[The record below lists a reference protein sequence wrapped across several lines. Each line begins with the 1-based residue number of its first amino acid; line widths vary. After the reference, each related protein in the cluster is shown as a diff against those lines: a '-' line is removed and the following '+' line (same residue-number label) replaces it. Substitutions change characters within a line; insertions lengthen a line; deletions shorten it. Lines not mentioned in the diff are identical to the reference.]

1 MGEVTSSVDDEEL
14 IEHMREVIIPF
25 IREVQIT
32 EEVADPS
39 SANSGYGSQEKFVT
53 RFAATMQ
60 AATEGLTTEQ
70 VGIDKWKCEC
80 NKRSRNYTYK

>member
-1 MGEVTSSVDDEEL
+1 MGEITSSVEDEEL

-32 EEVADPS
+32 EEVAEQSCPKSDY
-39 SANSGYGSQEKFVT
+39 ASQGKFVD

-60 AATEGLTTEQ
+60 AATEGLTTQQ
-70 VGIDKWKCEC
+70 VSIS
-80 NKRSRNYTYK
+80 KRKGCTS

>member
-32 EEVADPS
+32 EEVADS
-39 SANSGYGSQEKFVT
+39 SSCTSSDYGSQEKFVH
-53 RFAATMQ
+53 RFATTMQ
-60 AATEGLTTEQ
+60 AATDGLTAEQ
-70 VGIDKWKCEC
+70 V
-80 NKRSRNYTYK
+80 

>member
-32 EEVADPS
+32 EEVADS
-39 SANSGYGSQEKFVT
+39 SCTSSDYGSQEKFVH
-53 RFAATMQ
+53 RFATTMQ
-60 AATEGLTTEQ
+60 AAMDGLTAEQ
-70 VGIDKWKCEC
+70 V
-80 NKRSRNYTYK
+80 